1 MSIKTNLQC
10 YYTCDIAINAIKKWW
25 WWWTELTNDSILILF
40 STMYFEKRRFSR
52 DSSRLKRDSD
62 SSRKLQRPQ
71 SRRLHGFIV
80 QM

>member
-1 MSIKTNLQC
+1 MLLYLRYC
-10 YYTCDIAINAIKKWW
+10 YKCNQKVVVMVDGINQRFYTDFISN
-25 WWWTELTNDSILILF
+25 NVH
-40 STMYFEKRRFSR
+40 FEKRRFSR